1 MWKYYQPNPIKNDHA
16 GDCAVRAVAK
26 ALGITWEQSYARLSL
41 NGFLMCDM
49 PSSDLVSGALLREA
63 GFHREIVPNSCP
75 DCYTVGDFAAE
86 RGLEWHNLFYELD
99 EIGLDNATDWM
110 DTQHLNQNGQAKFT
124 RYMAEQ
130 GYVR

>member
-41 NGFLMCDM
+41 NGFLMGDM
-49 PSSDLVSGALLREA
+49 PSSDLVSGALLRES

-75 DCYTVGDFAAE
+75 DCYTVEDFCRDHPQGTYVVKSE
-86 RGLEWHNLFYELD
+86 NHL
-99 EIGLDNATDWM
+99 ATIEGGVLWDSW
-110 DTQHLNQNGQAKFT
+110 DSSRNVSIWYWTNEK
-124 RYMAEQ
+124 
-130 GYVR
+130 